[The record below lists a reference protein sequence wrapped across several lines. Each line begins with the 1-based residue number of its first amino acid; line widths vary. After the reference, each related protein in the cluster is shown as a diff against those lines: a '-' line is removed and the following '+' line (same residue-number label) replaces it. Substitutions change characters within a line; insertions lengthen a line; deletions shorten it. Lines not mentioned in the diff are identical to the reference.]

1 MEGRPSSA
9 RTTPLAALASVMA
22 LAECLRIRSIES
34 VDNYFTLQR
43 GRSGRSKPR
52 KQNSCYTAGGPNPK
66 IRGTYVRNPAIAEQ
80 VNAMHE
86 KWLAAKQDRD
96 ARKGF
101 REACQ

>member
-22 LAECLRIRSIES
+22 MAESLRVRSIKA
-34 VDNYFTLQR
+34 VDNHFTLQR

-52 KQNSCYTAGGPNPK
+52 KQNSCYIAGGLNPNV
-66 IRGTYVRNPAIAEQ
+66 RGAYVRNPFIAKQ

-86 KWLAAKQDRD
+86 KWLAAKQERD
-96 ARKGF
+96 ARKGL
-101 REACQ
+101 RETFQ